1 MQLSLL
7 VIRGVHEGK
16 EILVPQTHFSIG
28 RDEACDLRAQSMAVS
43 RRHAL
48 ILIWPG
54 KVVICDLGSRNGTYV
69 NEVPVTGQR
78 EMRHN
83 DRLRIGPLEFR
94 VQVRQQ
100 ISALDR
106 QAAAAEDLPSLP
118 HDSHS
123 GSAPAVTG
131 SSPDENHARS
141 RPSFGGSGASS
152 SSASSV
158 GVPEWIFPTTGAD
171 LLKQYL
177 GRAHL

>member
-16 EILVPQTHFSIG
+16 EILVPQPHFSIG
-28 RDEACDLRAQSMAVS
+28 RDETCDLRAQSMAVS
-43 RRHAL
+43 RRHAA
-48 ILIWPG
+48 ILVSAG

-69 NEVPVTGQR
+69 NEIPVPGHR
-78 EMRHN
+78 EIRHN

-94 VQVRQQ
+94 VQVRQPL
-100 ISALDR
+100 STPDR

-123 GSAPAVTG
+123 RAAPAVTG

-152 SSASSV
+152 SSVSSV
-158 GVPEWIFPTTGAD
+158 GVPEWIFPTTGAA

-177 GRAHL
+177 GRPHL